1 MRNSVSLN
9 CIILNITLLIRLFP
23 GEKVI
28 EALKRKDEGITHAA
42 MDLLCTLMQP
52 MHDNYDLGQEQ
63 LNKKSLLSSKSFVEK
78 LLDEFQHHVNLQ
90 VMFI

>member
-9 CIILNITLLIRLFP
+9 CIILNITLRLFP

-78 LLDEFQHHVNLQ
+78 LLDEFQHHVNLGD
-90 VMFI
+90 VH